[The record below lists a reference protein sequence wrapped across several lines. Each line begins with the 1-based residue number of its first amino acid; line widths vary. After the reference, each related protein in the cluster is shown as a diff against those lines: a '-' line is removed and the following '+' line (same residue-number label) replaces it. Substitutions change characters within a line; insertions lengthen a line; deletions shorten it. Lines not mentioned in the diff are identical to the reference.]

1 MPTKDNYWLL
11 RIGSGAAVLG
21 AVAAGVGNLLHPI
34 TPRDDPPG
42 VARVIAQSDLW
53 TLIHLVIVIGII
65 LLPAGL
71 LAVRQ
76 SIAGNGLTDALTRLG
91 MYVAW
96 MGGVLRRDRI
106 DPGRDHPGPYRQT
119 DGGVADPD
127 HHRPDRDHAVDVGD
141 RRPPVAPIGER
152 GEGLT
157 CRGRTGDPFRLV
169 RDLPLDD
176 LSRDQVVRDMVP
188 IREGRL
194 SIMPAR
200 WACQRQA
207 GPARSGRHRLGLV
220 LPGRRAAAA
229 PRLCHIILRG
239 NQASI
244 RLSPQAART
253 EGRPRTRP
261 RRKERFA
268 RLIHAARPLHSSE
281 GQSARWPGACLAT
294 RGSRGL

>member
-1 MPTKDNYWLL
+1 
-11 RIGSGAAVLG
+11 
-21 AVAAGVGNLLHPI
+21 
-34 TPRDDPPG
+34 

-71 LAVRQ
+71 LAVRY

-176 LSRDQVVRDMVP
+176 LSRDQVVLDVMP
-188 IREGRL
+188 IREVG
-194 SIMPAR
+194 
-200 WACQRQA
+200 C
-207 GPARSGRHRLGLV
+207 RSGRPGGHANGRQDRPAVGDTGWGSSFLAGVRQQHRAYAISSCVATRPASGCRRRRRGPKV
-220 LPGRRAAAA
+220 GQERGRAASS
-229 PRLCHIILRG
+229 
-239 NQASI
+239 AS
-244 RLSPQAART
+244 RD
-253 EGRPRTRP
+253 
-261 RRKERFA
+261 
-268 RLIHAARPLHSSE
+268 
-281 GQSARWPGACLAT
+281 
-294 RGSRGL
+294 